1 MEVEEQFVSHIVQKC
16 LVECEPELKVL
27 ERDVTHLAQVTPPFP
42 RIHYDD
48 AVKMIN
54 EAAARGELVPG
65 YPDPVPAIEWGDDFG
80 APHETIIGNHF
91 DLPVFVHRY
100 PTAIKAFYM
109 KPDPNDAKVVL
120 GADLLAPE
128 GYGEII
134 GGGQRIDDLA
144 LLEQRLA
151 EHQLPREAFE
161 WYLDLR
167 RYGSVPH
174 SGFGL
179 GIERTVAWICGL
191 DHIRE
196 SIPFPRLLHKMYP

>member
-1 MEVEEQFVSHIVQKC
+1 
-16 LVECEPELKVL
+16 
-27 ERDVTHLAQVTPPFP
+27 
-42 RIHYDD
+42 
-48 AVKMIN
+48 
-54 EAAARGELVPG
+54 
-65 YPDPVPAIEWGDDFG
+65 
-80 APHETIIGNHF
+80 
-91 DLPVFVHRY
+91 
-100 PTAIKAFYM
+100 M
-109 KPDPNDAKVVL
+109 KPDPDDAKVVL

-134 GGGQRIDDLA
+134 GGGQRIDDLE
-144 LLEQRLA
+144 LLEQRLV
-151 EHQLPREAFE
+151 EHNLPREAFE

>member
-1 MEVEEQFVSHIVQKC
+1 MAFVDLDDNLIIQEEMIKHVIERVLQRCGKDLI
-16 LVECEPELKVL
+16 LL
-27 ERDVTHLAQVTPPFP
+27 ERDLSRLESITLPFP
-42 RIHYDD
+42 RISYTE
-48 AVKMIN
+48 AVEIL
-54 EAAARGELVPG
+54 RGKGV
-65 YPDPVPAIEWGDDFG
+65 DFVWGDDFG
-80 APHETIIGNHF
+80 APEETLISENF
-91 DLPVFVHRY
+91 NAPVFVHRY
-100 PTAIKAFYM
+100 PTSLKAFYM
-109 KPDPNDAKVVL
+109 KPDPAQPEVVL

-144 LLEQRLA
+144 LLKQRID
-151 EHQLPREAFE
+151 EHGLPQEAFE

-191 DHIRE
+191 DHVRE
-196 SIPFPRLLHKMYP
+196 SIPFPRLLYRMYP

>member
-1 MEVEEQFVSHIVQKC
+1 
-16 LVECEPELKVL
+16 
-27 ERDVTHLAQVTPPFP
+27 
-42 RIHYDD
+42 
-48 AVKMIN
+48 
-54 EAAARGELVPG
+54 
-65 YPDPVPAIEWGDDFG
+65 
-80 APHETIIGNHF
+80 
-91 DLPVFVHRY
+91 
-100 PTAIKAFYM
+100 M
-109 KPDPNDAKVVL
+109 KPDPTDAKVVL

-134 GGGQRIDDLA
+134 GGGQRIDDLE